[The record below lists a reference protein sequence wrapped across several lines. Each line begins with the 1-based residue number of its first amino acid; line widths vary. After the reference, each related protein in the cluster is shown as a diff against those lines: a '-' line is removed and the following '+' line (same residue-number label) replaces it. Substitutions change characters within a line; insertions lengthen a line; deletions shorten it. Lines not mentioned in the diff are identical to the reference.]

1 MAQMQK
7 KIRRGQ
13 LEFYNFILVVGAQEK
28 ESRSVN
34 VRNRDDPSSQK
45 HGTMVPLDELR
56 AKLKSLRKERRLV
69 NAL

>member
-1 MAQMQK
+1 MAK
-7 KIRRGQ
+7 KIRNGQ
-13 LEFYNFILVVGAQEK
+13 LSQYNFIFVVGAQEK

-34 VRNRDDPSSQK
+34 MRNRDDPSSQK
-45 HGTMVPLDELR
+45 HGTMIPLDELR